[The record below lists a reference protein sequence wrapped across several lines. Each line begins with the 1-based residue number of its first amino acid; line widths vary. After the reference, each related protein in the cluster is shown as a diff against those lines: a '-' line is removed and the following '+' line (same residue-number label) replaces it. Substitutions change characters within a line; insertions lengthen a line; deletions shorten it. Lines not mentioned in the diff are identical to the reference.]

1 MFFVDPRTDEPRALA
16 TEAES
21 SKPAS
26 ISIGIDKD
34 VTSRG
39 GIEGA
44 FAYLWTPEREHE
56 HEPPSE
62 YALRLTFETIVGLG
76 SFPLKDR

>member
-1 MFFVDPRTDEPRALA
+1 MFFVDPRTDEPRALT

-26 ISIGIDKD
+26 VSIGIDKD
-34 VTSRG
+34 VTSHG

-44 FAYLWTPEREHE
+44 FTYLWTPEHE

-62 YALRLTFETIVGLG
+62 YALGLAFETIVGLG